1 MFFNADKWIEG
12 MRGDKALDLTL
23 SDLAEVQKML
33 VDGDLLH
40 IDGPRIRALDDLA
53 TEGKA
58 EYLGCE
64 IIGEGGRF
72 TVHAD
77 CGSCVEEG
85 ALSAI
90 IACET
95 FNRARATKGVRNA
108 V

>member
-58 EYLGCE
+58 EYLGAKSLAK
-64 IIGEGGRF
+64 
-72 TVHAD
+72 V
-77 CGSCVEEG
+77 G
-85 ALSAI
+85 ASPSMRIAVPASKRARSVPI

-95 FNRARATKGVRNA
+95 LTARAAKKA
-108 V
+108 YA